1 MLGRIAGAVRFK
13 EPLSF
18 HTAMHIGG
26 PAAFFIEPRDLDDV
40 RYALTFADREGLP
53 VTAIGGGTHVLMADH
68 GFDGVVLKLQGTFAR
83 TRFYGAQAVV
93 GAGVNLG
100 AFIREAA
107 SRGLGGLEAF
117 AGIPGTVGGAL
128 ATNVT
133 VPDGALIDRCDRLDV
148 VYPDGSLGE
157 VRSTAAM
164 SSGGCRLPAGSLILG
179 CHIELVHRPSA
190 RIQDEIHETLRLKKA
205 SEPLAL
211 ASLGYVWKNPMG
223 GETAAQLIARVG
235 LRGKRLNDTVE
246 VSSKCANF
254 IVNRG
259 GASAADVLALMR
271 LTRARVA
278 AQTGIT
284 LEAEIRTAGPDVLRW
299 EPRSLEL
306 APA

>member
-40 RYALTFADREGLP
+40 RYALMFADREGLP
-53 VTAIGGGTHVLMADH
+53 VTVIGGGTHVLISDH
-68 GFDGVVLKLQGTFAR
+68 GFDGVMLKLQGTFAR
-83 TRFYGAQAVV
+83 TRFYGTQAVV

-117 AGIPGTVGGAL
+117 VGIPGTVGGAL

-133 VPDGALIDRCDRLDV
+133 VPGGPLIERCDHLDV

-157 VRSTAAM
+157 TRLAAGM
-164 SSGGCRLPAGSLILG
+164 SSGGYRLPAGSLILG
-179 CHIELVHRPSA
+179 CHIQLVHRPSE
-190 RIQDEIHETLRLKKA
+190 RIQDDIHETLRLKKA

-211 ASLGYVWKNPMG
+211 ASLGYVWKNPI

-235 LRGKRLNDTVE
+235 LRGKRVNNTVE
-246 VSSKCANF
+246 VSAKCANF

-259 GASAADVLALMR
+259 GATAADVLA
-271 LTRARVA
+271 
-278 AQTGIT
+278 
-284 LEAEIRTAGPDVLRW
+284 
-299 EPRSLEL
+299 S
-306 APA
+306 